1 VIGSGIIKPE
11 EQTGSVLW
19 KLPCAAA
26 VLACAARAVLF
37 AAKEGYAAKGLWGV
51 AARSAS
57 NDLVRG
63 LLAALA
69 VAVLL
74 ALWRRRSPWRPA
86 TQLAAFAGLL
96 AIAYLFIAGLV
107 PFAPAQTAPFD
118 TPRGRAAHAAALL
131 AAAATAAL
139 TVFGRRLGPAVGR
152 LAPVAAC
159 GLVAAA
165 GAVLL
170 VSGWRSRGGGASAE
184 RPNVILISLDAV
196 RADRLGIYG
205 YALPTTPE
213 IDRFFSESAIRFDAA
228 FAPQPFTLTSHLTML
243 TSLHPAVH
251 GVDNDRGLPPGAPTL
266 AQVLANDGYV
276 TAGQVFNVAWM
287 NEMYGFGRGFHIYQR
302 VLGDIR
308 SRAPSVDALLDDLED
323 ERFFLFLHYYDAHSD
338 FEGKLPYDSD
348 PEDRAAFSGWYHGDF
363 TGCDAG
369 GRCAHHLLRHMRAE
383 RRTLPEEDRRYV
395 SSLYDAGLR
404 TLDRGL
410 GGFFRG
416 LGARGLLDRT
426 IVVLTADHG
435 EAFQEHGQF
444 LHYQAYDETMHVP
457 LLVRVPGAGGLRV
470 SSRLAS
476 LEDIAPTIL
485 DFCGI
490 ATPPEMQGRSLRPL
504 VSGGTDPPER
514 SKLLM
519 MDKDDR
525 LAFALRT
532 TTWKILTTKSTTE
545 LYDLVRDPAE
555 RNDLMA
561 HRPPPP
567 QAEQLRRDLEAEVQQ
582 ASKLRA
588 RLGVPEGGV
597 SLTESQKEQL
607 RALGYIQ

>member
-1 VIGSGIIKPE
+1 VIGWALSSQK
-11 EQTGSVLW
+11 SRR
-19 KLPCAAA
+19 
-26 VLACAARAVLF
+26 AARAVLF
-37 AAKEGYAAKGLWGV
+37 AAKEGFVAKGLYGV

-57 NDLVRG
+57 RDLVEG
-63 LLAALA
+63 LPASLA
-69 VAVLL
+69 VALVL
-74 ALWRRRSPWRPA
+74 ALWRRRSRWHPA
-86 TQLAAFAGLL
+86 TQLAAALGLVP
-96 AIAYLFIAGLV
+96 IAYLFIAGV
-107 PFAPAQTAPFD
+107 APAVPAQTPPFD
-118 TPRGRAAHAAALL
+118 TPRGRAAHAAAVL
-131 AAAATAAL
+131 AATATAAL
-139 TVFGRRLGPAVGR
+139 AVFGRRLGPAIGR

-159 GLVAAA
+159 VVAVTA
-165 GAVLL
+165 GAVLI
-170 VSGWRSRGGGASAE
+170 VSGWRSRGGE

-213 IDRFFSESAIRFDAA
+213 IDRFFSGSAIRFDAA

-251 GVDNDRGLPPGAPTL
+251 GVDSDQVLPPRARTV
-266 AQVLANDGYV
+266 AQVLARDGYV
-276 TAGQVFNVAWM
+276 TAAQVFNVAWM
-287 NEMYGFGRGFHIYQR
+287 NEMYGFGRGFKIYQR
-302 VLGDIR
+302 LLGDIR
-308 SRAPSVDALLDDLED
+308 SRAPSLDALLDDLED

-338 FEGKLPYDSD
+338 WRGKLPYDSD
-348 PEDRAAFSGWYHGDF
+348 PQDRAAFSGWYHGGF
-363 TGCDAG
+363 AGCDAG
-369 GRCAHHLLRHMRAE
+369 GRCATDLLSSMNGE

-416 LGARGLLDRT
+416 LQARGLLDRT
-426 IVVLTADHG
+426 VVVLTADHG
-435 EAFQEHGQF
+435 EEFQEHGQF
-444 LHYQAYDETMHVP
+444 LHGQAYDETMRVP

-470 SSRLAS
+470 SSRLVS

-485 DFCGI
+485 DFCGS

-504 VSGGTDPPER
+504 VTGGTHPPER
-514 SKLLM
+514 SRLLLM
-519 MDKDDR
+519 DKNGGR
-525 LAFALRT
+525 ALRT
-532 TTWKILTTKSTTE
+532 AKWKILTTKSGTR

-567 QAEQLRRDLEAEVQQ
+567 EAEHLRRDLEAEVQQ
-582 ASKLRA
+582 ASRLRV

>member
-1 VIGSGIIKPE
+1 MSEDGSGPGIKPE
-11 EQTGSVLW
+11 EQAGPVLW

-37 AAKEGYAAKGLWGV
+37 AAKEGYAAKGLYGV

-57 NDLVRG
+57 RDLVKG
-63 LLAALA
+63 LLASLA
-69 VAVLL
+69 VALVL
-74 ALWRRRSPWRPA
+74 ALWRRRSRWRPA
-86 TQLAAFAGLL
+86 TELAAFAGLL
-96 AIAYLFIAGLV
+96 AIAYLFIAGLA
-107 PFAPAQTAPFD
+107 PAAPAQTPPFD
-118 TPRGRAAHAAALL
+118 TPRGRAAHAAAVL

-139 TVFGRRLGPAVGR
+139 AVFGRRLGPAVAR
-152 LAPVAAC
+152 LAPAAAC
-159 GLVAAA
+159 GVAAAA
-165 GAVLL
+165 GAGLL
-170 VSGWRSRGGGASAE
+170 VSGWRSRVGGASGE

-213 IDRFFSESAIRFDAA
+213 IDRFFSETASRFDAA

-251 GVDNDRGLPPGAPTL
+251 GVDSDRVLPPRARTL
-266 AQVLANDGYV
+266 AQVLASDGYV
-276 TAGQVFNVAWM
+276 TAAQVFNVAWM
-287 NEMYGFGRGFHIYQR
+287 NEMYGFGRGFKIYQR
-302 VLGDIR
+302 LLGDIR
-308 SRAPSVDALLDDLED
+308 SRAPFLDALLDDLED

-338 FEGKLPYDSD
+338 FGTLPYDSD
-348 PEDRAAFSGWYHGDF
+348 PKDRAAFSGWYHGNF
-363 TGCDAG
+363 KGCDAG
-369 GRCAHHLLRHMRAE
+369 GRCASDLLASINGE

-435 EAFQEHGQF
+435 EEFQEHGLF
-444 LHYQAYDETMHVP
+444 LHGQAYHETMHVP
-457 LLVRVPGAGGLRV
+457 LLVRLPGAGGLRV
-470 SSRLAS
+470 SSRLVS

-485 DFCGI
+485 DFCGS
-490 ATPPEMQGRSLRPL
+490 AAPPEMQGRSLRPL
-504 VSGGTDPPER
+504 VTGGTGPPER
-514 SKLLM
+514 SGLLM
-519 MDKDDR
+519 MDKKGG
-525 LAFALRT
+525 LALRT
-532 TTWKILTTKSTTE
+532 ATRKILTTKSGME
-545 LYDLVRDPAE
+545 LYDIERDPAE

-567 QAEQLRRDLEAEVQQ
+567 EAEPLRRDLEAEAQQ
-582 ASKLRA
+582 AFRLRA

-607 RALGYIQ
+607 RALGYLQ